1 MTLQNNSR
9 PKACQLCGR
18 SADLTWP
25 GPSQDLHICQACAI
39 RKLPSLLATAA
50 LHNVKRAKAW
60 PGVQEVY
67 EDIRH
72 AYWLEICESL
82 DTGMEGLLD
91 DDDTPPDV
99 IERMDREWERR
110 QASKQVIETIFDVI
124 QPQTFG

>member
-1 MTLQNNSR
+1 M
-9 PKACQLCGR
+9 
-18 SADLTWP
+18 
-25 GPSQDLHICQACAI
+25 
-39 RKLPSLLATAA
+39 AA

-91 DDDTPPDV
+91 DDDTPPEV
-99 IERMDREWERR
+99 IERIDREWELR
-110 QASKQVIETIFDVI
+110 QASKRSMESNLGFI
-124 QPQTFG
+124 QPHTLD

>member
-39 RKLPSLLATAA
+39 RKLPSLLATGA
-50 LHNVKRAKAW
+50 LHNIKRAKAW

-91 DDDTPPDV
+91 DDDTPPQV
-99 IERMDREWERR
+99 IERMDREWELR
-110 QASKQVIETIFDVI
+110 QASKRSMESNLDFI
-124 QPQTFG
+124 QPHTLD